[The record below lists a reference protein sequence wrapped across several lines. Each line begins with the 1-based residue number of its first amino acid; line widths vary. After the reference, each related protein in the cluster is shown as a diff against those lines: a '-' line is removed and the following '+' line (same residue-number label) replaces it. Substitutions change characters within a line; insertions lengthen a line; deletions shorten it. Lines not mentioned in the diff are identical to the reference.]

1 MYLYVYKLVYLLVFK
16 IYFHRYCL
24 CSTSVLEKCIGQG
37 DRFYSGLSPL
47 LFNLKEVK
55 LVLKFFPYRMKGL
68 NLCPLHVK
76 QIILF
81 WDSFFHLSVSKT
93 DRGNYLHGVSFGWGE
108 RINDK
113 NNKPYSI
120 LESSPS

>member
-1 MYLYVYKLVYLLVFK
+1 MYISLFICLFLKFIFIGTAYVPLVFWK
-16 IYFHRYCL
+16 NAQAKE
-24 CSTSVLEKCIGQG
+24 TW
-37 DRFYSGLSPL
+37 FYSGLSPL